1 MSKVLLIASFA
12 PSLVNFRGPLI
23 RALVGLGHEVHVAA
37 PGVRA
42 IIAASELASIVTAHD
57 TPVDRTGTGLMA
69 NLREIAVYRQLI
81 RRIRPAHV
89 LCYTIKPVVLGTLA
103 ARLERVPHRT
113 ALLTGLGYVFESA
126 SLRARMIRLAIS
138 PLYRAAL
145 GGAEMVIFQNP
156 DDEATLRRLR
166 LVAPAQRSIVV
177 SGSGID
183 LERFLPVPLAEGRVV
198 LLIARLV
205 KAKGIL
211 DFVAAAR
218 IVRSRDPRIVF
229 RLAGWFDDA
238 NPVAISRSEVAEW
251 VREGTIEYLGALE
264 DVRPALAACTVFCL
278 PSYYEG
284 TPRTVLEALATG
296 RPIVTTDVPGCRE
309 TVRDGWNG
317 YLVPPHD
324 PAGLAD
330 AILKLLGDRAETE
343 RMADASLSYARDR
356 YDVNK
361 VNADMVEGMGLAA

>member
-1 MSKVLLIASFA
+1 MTKVLLIASFA

-23 RALVGLGHEVHVAA
+23 RSLVALGHEVHVAA
-37 PGVRA
+37 PDARA
-42 IIAASELASIVTAHD
+42 LVGASELASIVTAHD
-57 TPVDRTGTGLMA
+57 TPIDRTGTGVLA
-69 NLREIAVYRQLI
+69 NLRALAAYRRLI
-81 RRIRPAHV
+81 RGIAPDHI
-89 LCYTIKPVVLGTLA
+89 LSYTIKPVVLGTLA

-113 ALLTGLGYVFESA
+113 ALLTGLGYVFESP

-145 GGAEMVIFQNP
+145 GGANVVIFQNP

-166 LVAPAQRSIVV
+166 LMAPAQRSIVV

-183 LERFLPVPLAEGRVV
+183 LDRFLPVPLPEGRVV

-205 KAKGIL
+205 RAKGIL
-211 DFVAAAR
+211 DYVAAAR
-218 IVRSRDPRIVF
+218 IVRRRDPRITF

-238 NPVAISRSEVAEW
+238 NPVAISRAEVEGW
-251 VREGTIEYLGALE
+251 VKEGVIEYLGALD
-264 DVRPALAACTVFCL
+264 DVRPALAACTLFCL

-309 TVRDGWNG
+309 TVRNGWNG
-317 YLVPPHD
+317 FLVPAHD
-324 PAGLAD
+324 PAALAE
-330 AILKLLGDRAETE
+330 AILEALGDRATTE
-343 RMADASLSYARDR
+343 RMAAASLSYARDR
-356 YDVNK
+356 YDVIK
-361 VNADMVEGMGLAA
+361 VNADMVGGMGLAA